1 MPGWISDPD
10 QKRKKTGMQK
20 QGGHLKEMSVL
31 FYDVTDKMIRIGFQK
46 AIITFY

>member
-10 QKRKKTGMQK
+10 QKRKKTEMQK

-31 FYDVTDKMIRIGFQK
+31 FYGVTDKMIRIGFQK